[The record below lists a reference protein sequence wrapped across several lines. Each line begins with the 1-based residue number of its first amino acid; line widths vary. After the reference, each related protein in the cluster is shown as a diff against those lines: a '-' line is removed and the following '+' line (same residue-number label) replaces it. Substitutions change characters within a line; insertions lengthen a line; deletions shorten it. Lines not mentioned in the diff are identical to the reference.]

1 MVRANERVRILLAT
15 ARTNPEFARRLA
27 EVIPA
32 ESRLELV
39 EALARPAFGGSREPR
54 LAKCGSAERRQSP
67 MSTQLNAFARSV
79 SRIA

>member
-1 MVRANERVRILLAT
+1 MARSEERVRVVLAT

-32 ESRLELV
+32 QARLELV
-39 EALARPAFGGSREPR
+39 EALARPGSAGPR
-54 LAKCGSAERRQSP
+54 APKLAKCGWENRRQSP
-67 MSTQLNAFARSV
+67 MSAQLNAFARSV